1 MKKSSMRVPDLA
13 KSAVLY
19 TSLVGLAFVF
29 FFPFYYMFVIASH
42 PRETMFRTPPNVWF
56 GDALGENLERL
67 LFVQEQVP
75 YLLNYFNSIMIALLT
90 VVTTIFFC
98 TMGGFA
104 LAKYDFKGKKFIFLF
119 ILSTM
124 AFPPFLNIIPFYRM
138 MVAFGWI
145 NQWRA
150 LIVPGMA
157 NAMGI
162 FLMRQYMEESIPT
175 ALLDAARIDGLN
187 EFGILTRVAFPLAK
201 PKQFVEALEYTKD
214 VQRAFSN
221 KRLSATGH
229 SLGGQ
234 LALYVGGML
243 NIDAVAFNAPGP
255 NARMRAEIIAAEF
268 LNRRQG
274 DRAISWNL
282 SAKEAL
288 ICRPKGKT
296 TNDIVSTKL
305 KHYGETIYV
314 PSTITSTVSKS
325 WLGDIRTYHAMSLMV
340 ENIDNTIE
348 NGRGG
353 YQISIAA
360 WNSMISAEQISSW
373 SLPSIDFQNRTTLG
387 GGAAPI
393 PLPGIPSEHIV
404 VPSTLELDSLY
415 DFFHA
420 KND

>member
-1 MKKSSMRVPDLA
+1 MHRRNLVLIA
-13 KSAVLY
+13 QLLYSA
-19 TSLVGLAFVF
+19 SRA
-29 FFPFYYMFVIASH
+29 
-42 PRETMFRTPPNVWF
+42 F
-56 GDALGENLERL
+56 GDLQTDDFEKIVASQKFSRL
-67 LFVQEQVP
+67 AEAS
-75 YLLNYFNSIMIALLT
+75 YFQTPEVN
-90 VVTTIFFC
+90 
-98 TMGGFA
+98 
-104 LAKYDFKGKKFIFLF
+104 DF
-119 ILSTM
+119 
-124 AFPPFLNIIPFYRM
+124 
-138 MVAFGWI
+138 VAFKPI
-145 NQWRA
+145 K
-150 LIVPGMA
+150 
-157 NAMGI
+157 
-162 FLMRQYMEESIPT
+162 YKS
-175 ALLDAARIDGLN
+175 GLQAITYYDDKEVVISFAGTDFSSPADIQTN
-187 EFGILTRVAFPLAK
+187 LKAAFPLAK

>member
-201 PKQFVEALEYTKD
+201 PGMGVLAIITFV
-214 VQRAFSN
+214 
-221 KRLSATGH
+221 G
-229 SLGGQ
+229 
-234 LALYVGGML
+234 
-243 NIDAVAFNAPGP
+243 
-255 NARMRAEIIAAEF
+255 
-268 LNRRQG
+268 
-274 DRAISWNL
+274 SWN
-282 SAKEAL
+282 
-288 ICRPKGKT
+288 
-296 TNDIVSTKL
+296 NF
-305 KHYGETIYV
+305 
-314 PSTITSTVSKS
+314 
-325 WLGDIRTYHAMSLMV
+325 LGAFIL
-340 ENIDNTIE
+340 
-348 NGRGG
+348 
-353 YQISIAA
+353 
-360 WNSMISAEQISSW
+360 
-373 SLPSIDFQNRTTLG
+373 LPRLRSTTLTVALNTLNAVSFG
-387 GGAAPI
+387 EFGMVYAGTAMAI
-393 PLPGIPSEHIV
+393 LPLLV
-404 VPSTLELDSLY
+404 L
-415 DFFHA
+415 FFLA
-420 KND
+420 SRQFISGLTSGSVKG